1 MAEIVQAT
9 GACRADGPGPIKTA
23 RGQGRDHARRK
34 RKMDGDDLTEED
46 ELIDP
51 RDPREEASPLD
62 GAICHEAPIVSLKPR
77 QCRFIAG
84 EASASAVYCG

>member
-1 MAEIVQAT
+1 
-9 GACRADGPGPIKTA
+9 
-23 RGQGRDHARRK
+23 
-34 RKMDGDDLTEED
+34 MDGDDLTEED

-51 RDPREEASPLD
+51 REEASPLD
-62 GAICHEAPIVSLKPR
+62 GAIWHEAPIVSLKPR